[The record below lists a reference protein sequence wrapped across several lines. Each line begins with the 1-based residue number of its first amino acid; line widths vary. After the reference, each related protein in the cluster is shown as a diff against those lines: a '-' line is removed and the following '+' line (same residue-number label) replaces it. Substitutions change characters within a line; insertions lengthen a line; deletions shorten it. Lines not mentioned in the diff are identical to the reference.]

1 MAMNDQSR
9 LDGRAEYAEP
19 RWWLLPLLAAALAVY
34 LLWMGE
40 SMAWSHQ
47 RSHHWYFLA
56 PWWTLTSLKFLAG
69 SAGLALALYLGGER
83 VRRWLPAGLCA
94 LLAGSQVW
102 SAQLA
107 WRIVG
112 GTVPWGF
119 DHPSFMFRLKEFGEL
134 FPWALG
140 GYSTWWNAGIEHF
153 AGVSSGAHGFGL
165 LILPL
170 LKICNPHLF
179 YGAALIF
186 WFVFGFP
193 WLGVLAVRA
202 AGVGRAG
209 ALCAGLLLF
218 GASREVFMWMWH
230 FGTVGA
236 MTSAMMALPV
246 AALGYR
252 LAILGRGGWRT
263 ALLLGVAAWL
273 MCLWT
278 PGVFVCAGLALGW
291 LWNAPRWTWAANRRL
306 IGAGVLVLALLSPWI
321 WTTLFPCRNVVE
333 YVGTAADQPEWM
345 AAAGRAAGR
354 LLAAIQEWHPI
365 LVIFGLFGMLAA
377 VPRELR
383 RWILPVFLVLGAI
396 AGWGRELKP
405 LSQMERMAI
414 PMAVVAV
421 FPAAW
426 LCSRLL
432 DGGPTVP
439 ASGRRGSH
447 LARAA
452 AQGIVLM
459 VLLLGAGRVKM
470 NYANRDQ
477 TGIKMR
483 TLPAEIPELAEWIRA
498 NVPAEGRFGFA
509 GPAVHDYGGG
519 NIAYLPVLT
528 GREMMAD
535 DYYGFPRGTIEYHY
549 PPLAYRKDINRFLFF
564 SRAYGIT
571 HWTATRPEVK
581 DYLRSHPE
589 AFELVKTVTLG
600 RRTAEIFRL
609 QDPGTVSR
617 FWEGAGRVT
626 ARENHLE
633 VLPDDPAA
641 ERVVIRYNWRDGL
654 VCRTPGAAI
663 EPFDVDENLHFI
675 AVHPGGNPRVEIG
688 YRPHGAPV
696 KPNFDG
702 RFHH

>member
-9 LDGRAEYAEP
+9 PAGRAEFAEP

-56 PWWTLTSLKFLAG
+56 PWWTPTSLKFLAG

-83 VRRWLPAGLCA
+83 VRRWLPAGLLA
-94 LLAGSQVW
+94 LLLGSQVW
-102 SAQLA
+102 SARLA
-107 WRIVG
+107 WGIVG

-119 DHPSFMFRLKEFGEL
+119 DHPSFMFRLKEFGDL
-134 FPWALG
+134 FPGALG
-140 GYSTWWNAGIEHF
+140 GYSPWWNAGTEHF
-153 AGVSSGAHGFGL
+153 VGVTSGAHGFGV

-170 LKICNPHLF
+170 LKVWAPHEF

-193 WLGVLAVRA
+193 WLVVAAVRA
-202 AGVGRAG
+202 AGAGRAA
-209 ALCAGLLLF
+209 ALCAGLLM
-218 GASREVFMWMWH
+218 GGTSREVFMWMWH

-246 AALGYR
+246 AALGFR
-252 LAILGRGGWRT
+252 LAVLGRGGWGT
-263 ALLLGVAAWL
+263 ALALGLAGWLL
-273 MCLWT
+273 CLWT
-278 PGVFVCAGLALGW
+278 PGVFVCGGLALGW
-291 LWNAPRWTWAANRRL
+291 LWNAPRWTWAVNRRL

-333 YVGTAADQPEWM
+333 YVGTAASQPVWTE
-345 AAAGRAAGR
+345 AAARGAGR
-354 LLAAIQEWHPI
+354 LLAAIQEWHPV
-365 LVIFGLFGMLAA
+365 LVVLGLLGTLVA

-383 RWILPVFLVLGAI
+383 RWMVPVFLVLGAI
-396 AGWGRELKP
+396 TGWGREFKP

-414 PMAVVAV
+414 PMAALAV

-432 DGGPTVP
+432 DDDLTIP
-439 ASGRRGSH
+439 ASGRQGYR
-447 LARAA
+447 LALAG

-470 NYANRDQ
+470 YYANRDQ

-519 NIAYLPVLT
+519 NIAYLPVLA

-571 HWTATRPEVK
+571 HWTTTRPEVN

-589 AFELVKTVTLG
+589 AFELVKTVILG

-609 QDPGTVSR
+609 QDPGPVSR

-633 VLPDDPAA
+633 VFPDDPAA

-688 YRPHGAPV
+688 YRPHWAPV
-696 KPNFDG
+696 KSNFDG